1 MARSDGAA
9 MIRLAFDAR
18 ETSHMSAG
26 VLNYSRKLREWL
38 PRVAP
43 DVTIVPLGS
52 GDNFDLAEQIGLPVA
67 IARSRAKLAHFPTL
81 FVPRFV
87 PAPYVVTVH
96 DLIDLHFP
104 QFVKR
109 QVPPYVRALV
119 APVLRGARTVITD
132 DEATVD
138 DLERFLGVDARRV
151 RVIPLGSDDPLD
163 DPVPI
168 GHPRPY
174 LLYVGNRR
182 PHQNLATLISA
193 WSEIARD
200 RAVDLVLSGPPDAA
214 ADVAAPGPGQ
224 IVFLGDR
231 TDEELRSWYAGAAA
245 YAHPALREGFGLPLL
260 EAMRNGAR
268 VVGSR
273 AALPRVLASHAVLV
287 DALDAG
293 AWRAALAAVLADPAG
308 ARAAALAARAATREL
323 TWERTAR
330 LTADVYREIGG

>member
-1 MARSDGAA
+1 

-26 VLNYSRKLREWL
+26 VVNYSRKLREWL

-43 DVTIVPLGS
+43 DVNVSGVGR

-67 IARSRAKLAHFPTL
+67 IARSGAKLAHFPTL

-87 PAPYVVTVH
+87 PCPYVVTVH
-96 DLIDLHFP
+96 DLIDLHYP

-109 QVPPYVRALV
+109 QVPPYVRAFV
-119 APVLRGARTVITD
+119 APVVRAARAVITD

-151 RVIPLGSDDPLD
+151 RVIALGSDDPLD
-163 DPVPI
+163 APAPI

-174 LLYVGNRR
+174 VLYIGNRR
-182 PHQNLATLISA
+182 PHKNLSVLVAA
-193 WSEIARD
+193 WSQLPPEH
-200 RAVDLVLSGPPDAA
+200 AVDLVLSGDAEA
-214 ADVAAPGPGQ
+214 ELGALRGPGQ
-224 IVFLGDR
+224 IVFLGERSDA
-231 TDEELRSWYAGAAA
+231 ELRSWYAGAAA

-268 VVGSR
+268 VVASR
-273 AALPRVLASHAVLV
+273 TALPGVLASHAVV
-287 DALDAG
+287 VEGHEAG
-293 AWRAALAAVLADPAG
+293 TWRDALAAVLGDPA
-308 ARAAALAARAATREL
+308 AARDAANAARESTREL